1 MSQTS
6 LDIRQSQ
13 TRALQDQLNLNAT
26 QQMDSTLASINNEL
40 TPPGR
45 LIAASTP
52 SLVITVGSGTV
63 VNPNTSKN
71 RVLSFINNVPV
82 TFTGGTITF
91 PSTSGTITV
100 SAGTNGSITIGASQ
114 FCAVLIQLNSSG
126 QFSLVTGTNA
136 GSLGAVVVPSGST
149 SLLSLG
155 YVIVQTNGSSV
166 IQNITDAM
174 LYQFV
179 SGGGSGSGS
188 GSGTGDDLD
197 ALQYQSDVTEL
208 FSNSPT
214 AVAAQ
219 STVDTTQ
226 TNATY
231 SAANS
236 YMTMSYDAS
245 KTVTGT
251 GTAMT
256 ISGTPSY
263 TVAVGDILRVGTQ
276 ARKITVVSTQT
287 SYTIESAFTTNP
299 STAACTISQAV
310 YSKDL
315 NNFAFNGVAISAIY
329 TGTISDCIVIYN
341 DTASGTLYNYTDPPL
356 VAYTASADGSTYTT
370 VQAREANPSST
381 ANVTSLAST
390 GSDMF
395 LRFFSNASSGT
406 GTVNLVGYKAFFHR
420 LSQTESGGIQFQAIC
435 FTNSVGTPVGCS
447 NPTVVGGVT
456 QIVLTN
462 AFPVGVNSGNPNG
475 SLRVYLN
482 GQKIPRFI
490 NSTLTP
496 DASYTEIN
504 ANTITLDRNYSSQNY
519 SVEIYQDVAVV
530 DSNTQNTT
538 NISAIQINQLRNSLI
553 NGNFDFWQ
561 RGTSVTV
568 ANTIST
574 YQADRWY
581 VKNSLGTNGVITY
594 SQASPTLNQSKWA
607 AKVQITT
614 APTAAQ
620 TNGTELYQT
629 LENEDTLIYLGNS
642 ASFSVNI
649 KALGNVNAVGL
660 QFFYAT
666 TETKVTTALG
676 SEQSVTV
683 NSSTFTAGQLT
694 GQLIGTTPTTSGVIG
709 VRIRILTVSTG
720 NTYDLNNG
728 FVVEQAMVNL
738 GGSCLTT
745 FQRSAPTIQ
754 QELATCQRY
763 MEIVGGQSTN
773 THEPIGFGL
782 VTTGTTS
789 VSFIMLY
796 RTTKRV
802 APTITYSSQ
811 TKFRYNN
818 ATNNFTSTAMATATA
833 GFNSANI
840 TMTISGGTTNIPGF
854 IDTVDTSGTIY
865 IDADI

>member
-1 MSQTS
+1 MAQTS

-13 TRALQDQLNLNAT
+13 TRVLQDQLNSAAT
-26 QQMDSTLASINNEL
+26 TQMDSTLASINSEL
-40 TPPGR
+40 TSPGR
-45 LIAASTP
+45 LIAAATP
-52 SLVITVGSGTV
+52 SLVITVGSGTIT
-63 VNPNTSKN
+63 NPNTSKN
-71 RVLSFINNVPV
+71 RVLPFLNNIPI

-100 SAGTNGSITIGASQ
+100 SSGTNGSITIGASQ
-114 FCAVLIQLNSSG
+114 FAAVLIQINSSG
-126 QFSLVTGTNA
+126 QFSLVTGTA
-136 GSLGAVVVPSGST
+136 VGSLGAVVVPSGST

-166 IQNITDAM
+166 IQNITNAM

-179 SGGGSGSGS
+179 GGGGSGSS

-197 ALQYQSDVTEL
+197 ALQYQSDVTEA
-208 FSNSPT
+208 FANSPT
-214 AVAAQ
+214 AAASQ

-231 SAANS
+231 SAANA

-251 GTAMT
+251 GTSMT
-256 ISGTPSY
+256 LSGTPSY
-263 TVAVGDILRVGTQ
+263 TVVAGDILRVGTQ
-276 ARKITVVSTQT
+276 ARKITVVTTQT
-287 SYTIESAFTTNP
+287 SYTIESAFSTNP
-299 STAACTISQAV
+299 SAAAATVSQAV

-329 TGTISDCIVIYN
+329 TSTISDCLVLYN

-356 VAYTASADGSTYTT
+356 VAFTASGDGSTYTT

-381 ANVTSLAST
+381 AGVTSLATT
-390 GSDMF
+390 GSNMY

-406 GTVNLVGYKAFFHR
+406 GTVNLVGYKSFFHR
-420 LSQTESGGIQFQAIC
+420 LSQTESGGILNQAIC
-435 FTNSVGTPVGCS
+435 FTNAVGTPVGCS
-447 NPTVVGGVT
+447 NPTLVGGVT
-456 QIVLTN
+456 QIVLN
-462 AFPVGVNSGNPNG
+462 NSFPVGVNSGFANG
-475 SLRVYLN
+475 SLIVVLN

-504 ANTITLDRNYSSQNY
+504 ANTIALDRNYSSQNY
-519 SVEIYQDVAVV
+519 SVEIYQFVAVV

-538 NISAIQINQLRNSLI
+538 NISAIQTNQLRNSLI

-561 RGTSVTV
+561 RGTSTTV
-568 ANTIST
+568 ANAATA

-581 VKNSLGTNGVITY
+581 VKNSLGTSGVITY

-607 AKVQITT
+607 AKVQIST

-620 TNGTELYQT
+620 ANGTELYQT

-642 ASFSVNI
+642 ASFSVYV
-649 KALGNVNAVGL
+649 KALGNVTAVGL

-676 SEQSVTV
+676 SEQSVSV
-683 NSSTFTAGQLT
+683 NGSTFTLGQLQ
-694 GQLIGTTPTTSGVIG
+694 GQLIGTTPTTSGSIG

-720 NTYDLNNG
+720 NTYDINNG
-728 FVVEQAMVNL
+728 FVVEQAMMNL
-738 GGSCLTT
+738 GGSCLPT
-745 FQRSAPTIQ
+745 FQRAGINTQ
-754 QELATCQRY
+754 QELHMCERY
-763 MEIVGGQSTN
+763 YEKSYNITDAPGSVVSYRGPNLFSAST
-773 THEPIGFGL
+773 TLRYSVPYRVFKRTGPVYHAYS
-782 VTTGTTS
+782 TATGT
-789 VSFIMLY
+789 
-796 RTTKRV
+796 
-802 APTITYSSQ
+802 
-811 TKFRYNN
+811 
-818 ATNNFTSTAMATATA
+818 
-833 GFNSANI
+833 
-840 TMTISGGTTNIPGF
+840 
-854 IDTVDTSGTIY
+854 IDTVRDLSSASDVAVTYDTANQGQTSVFGTVTASHDITWQW
-865 IDADI
+865 IADAEI